1 MHTAPPAPSQVKVLR
16 CIRPPRDVDVV
27 LGQYTGSDS
36 EPGYLQDPTVPPGSR
51 TPTFAS
57 LALFV
62 ENDRC
67 SGSGCWCSNCCCCSG
82 CCCCLVRGT
91 FEPPPHHHPPP
102 APLHRPRQVG
112 GCALHPQGRQGAQ
125 RAQSGDPHPAAPH
138 PPLYLWGQPGRLAQR
153 GARRGGGEGSGGGG
167 GVQHKR
173 LPHAYPHPQIV
184 VRLQPDEAI
193 YLKMIVKKPG
203 LGMDTAISE
212 LDLDYR
218 RRYPGEAVLVA
229 GGARDKGEGG
239 SPGWPSACATPPP
252 PLPPRRRHP

>member
-1 MHTAPPAPSQVKVLR
+1 MPFILKAGKALNERKAEIRIQLR
-16 CIRPPRDVDVV
+16 
-27 LGQYTGSDS
+27 
-36 EPGYLQDPTVPPGSR
+36 PTPHFIFGGNPDASR
-51 TPTFAS
+51 NEAR
-57 LALFV
+57 A
-62 ENDRC
+62 
-67 SGSGCWCSNCCCCSG
+67 
-82 CCCCLVRGT
+82 
-91 FEPPPHHHPPP
+91 
-102 APLHRPRQVG
+102 G
-112 GCALHPQGRQGAQ
+112 GGG
-125 RAQSGDPHPAAPH
+125 
-138 PPLYLWGQPGRLAQR
+138 R
-153 GARRGGGEGSGGGG
+153 GAGGGG